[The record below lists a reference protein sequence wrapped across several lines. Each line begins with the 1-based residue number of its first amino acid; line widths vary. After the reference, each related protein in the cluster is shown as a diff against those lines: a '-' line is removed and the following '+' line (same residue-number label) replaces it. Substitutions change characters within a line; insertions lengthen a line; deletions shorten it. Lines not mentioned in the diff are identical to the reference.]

1 MRIHLNRQGVVR
13 LDLSINYS
21 KEKKMIQ
28 KKERIAYVNGEY
40 VPESQAKISV
50 FDHGLLYGDGVYDTL
65 CVWKG
70 YVFKLESHIDRLFR
84 SIHAFKIEMPLDK
97 NALRDVIIRVVKEN
111 GETNQYVKCVVTR
124 GLGLRPL
131 LTPIDCKTTVIVFS
145 VPDIWLWGG
154 SGPEKAETAIITN
167 IRRIPSQCL
176 DAKVKNLNYA
186 NFVLAKME
194 AMNAGVDQGIMLD
207 IHGFVNECPG
217 YNLFIVRAGN
227 LYTPPTENILVGVT
241 RETVFEIGQEQE
253 RKVVEERMTPSD
265 LYNAGEVFLSSTA
278 GGIIPIVQ
286 VDKRSIASGEP
297 GPITLKIHSAYMKML
312 NEGVHGTKFI

>member
-1 MRIHLNRQGVVR
+1 MQ
-13 LDLSINYS
+13 S
-21 KEKKMIQ
+21 EK
-28 KKERIAYVNGEY
+28 RIAYVNGEY
-40 VPESQAKISV
+40 VPESQAKVSV

-65 CVWKG
+65 CAWKG
-70 YVFKLESHIDRLFR
+70 YIFKLESHIDRLFR
-84 SIHAFKIEMPLDK
+84 SIHAFKIEIPLEK
-97 NALRDVIIRVVKEN
+97 SGLTDVIIRVVKEN

-124 GLGLRPL
+124 GLGPRPL

-145 VPDIWLWGG
+145 TPDIWIWGG
-154 SGPEKAETAIITN
+154 KRSEKPETAIITN

-194 AMNAGVDQGIMLD
+194 AIDAEVDQGIMLD

-217 YNLFIVRAGN
+217 YNLFIVKAGN
-227 LYTPPTENILVGVT
+227 VSTPPTENILVGVT
-241 RETVFEIGQEQE
+241 RETVLEIAQEQGT
-253 RKVVEERMTPSD
+253 KVAEERMTSSD
-265 LYNAGEVFLSSTA
+265 VYNADEVFLSSTA

-286 VDKRSIASGEP
+286 VDKRRIGSGEP

-312 NEGVHGTKFI
+312 NEGVHGTKFL